1 MATGYI
7 ASILDQGEWLLS
19 LYVFLSALAIF
30 LVGGAL
36 LTLNPALKQTQQ
48 LNVAAAEERV
58 KRSYYPPIQKRSRSW
73 GLLTQLGVFFLII
86 PFSVTAADQP
96 WWEVLLD
103 IFIILMVYDFF
114 YYLIHRF
121 LFHDGPL
128 GAPLKWVHAVHHQM
142 KNPCR
147 MDSAYLHPIETCLGI
162 ALYAATIW
170 VLAMIMGEFHVVS
183 VVVTFVA
190 FSAVNQH
197 NHDLMEVDHFP
208 FKYLKYMSD
217 MHHVHHAR
225 FIGGNFATIS
235 LLYDW
240 LFGTYDTGKGWG
252 KHKRS

>member
-1 MATGYI
+1 FIVGGSM
-7 ASILDQGEWLLS
+7 LLLS
-19 LYVFLSALAIF
+19 
-30 LVGGAL
+30 
-36 LTLNPALKQTQQ
+36 PALKKTQQ

-58 KRSYYPPIQKRSRSW
+58 TRGYYAPIQKRSRTW
-73 GLLTQLGVFFLII
+73 GLLTQLAVFFLII

-96 WWEVLLD
+96 WWEMLLD
-103 IFIILMVYDFF
+103 IFIILMAYDFV
-114 YYLIHRF
+114 YYLVHRF

-147 MDSAYLHPIETCLGI
+147 MDSAYLHPLETCLGI

-170 VLAMIMGEFHVVS
+170 VLAMMMGEFHVAT

-190 FSAVNQH
+190 FSAINQH
-197 NHDLMEVDHFP
+197 NHDLMEADHFP
-208 FKYLKYMSD
+208 FKYLKYISD

-235 LLYDW
+235 LFYDW
-240 LFGTYDTGKGWG
+240 LFGTLDNGKGWG